1 VAADAQPLDIG
12 ILMAAA
18 YQQFVVELR
27 AALAAQ
33 GFDATG
39 RSDGYVFRA
48 LSGGPMTVSALAHRL
63 DITKQGAGQL
73 VEDMERRGYLHRE
86 PDPNDRRARLVAL
99 SPRGV
104 AALRA
109 ARRFH
114 RRYEQR
120 LVRRHGAEPVAAF
133 RALLGAVAGE
143 AALEDPRLRAFY
155 V

>member
-1 VAADAQPLDIG
+1 MTADAQPLDIG

-33 GFDATG
+33 GFDDTG

-48 LSGGPMTVSALAHRL
+48 LAAGPMTVSALAQRL

-73 VEDMERRGYLHRE
+73 VEDMERRGYLHRQ
-86 PDPNDRRARLVAL
+86 PDPQDRRARLVAL
-99 SPRGV
+99 SPHGEQ
-104 AALRA
+104 ALRA

-114 RRYEQR
+114 RRYER
-120 LVRRHGAEPVAAF
+120 NLVRRHGAEAVATL
-133 RALLGAVAGE
+133 RALLGAVAGD
-143 AALEDPRLRAFY
+143 AALDDPRLRAFY
-155 V
+155 I